1 MHIHVDWSGPYTYEE
16 ATKLRNEQT
25 DFGVYQI
32 YGTHA
37 VYGSDVLLYIGK
49 AEQQTFGLRL
59 SQENWNFHNQDA
71 SRVLVYVGRLG
82 GYNDTPSASE
92 WSAQISL
99 VEKLLIYSHWP
110 AGNSSG
116 LHTSFSKELYPV
128 HVLNWGCYRDL
139 LPEMSGSRYS
149 DQYYSSKNYRTYG
162 AS

>member
-32 YGTHA
+32 YGAHA

-59 SQENWNFHNQDA
+59 SQESWNFHNQDA

-82 GYNDTPSASE
+82 GYGDTPSASE
-92 WSAQISL
+92 WSDQISL

-116 LHTSFSKELYPV
+116 LHASFSEELYPV
-128 HVLNWGCYRDL
+128 HILNWGCYRDL

-149 DQYYSSKNYRTYG
+149 DQYHSSENYRKYG
-162 AS
+162 ET